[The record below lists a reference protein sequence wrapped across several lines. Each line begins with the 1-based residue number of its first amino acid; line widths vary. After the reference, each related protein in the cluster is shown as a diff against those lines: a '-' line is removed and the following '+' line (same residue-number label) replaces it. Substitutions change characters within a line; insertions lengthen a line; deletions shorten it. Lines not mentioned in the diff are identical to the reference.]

1 MNSLKKPPLPKAHII
16 GMQPEIFCLSFKQ
29 QKICDDFN
37 KKQDEIA
44 DQEFKNVEWRLLHGK
59 KPKLSKILFLLVLLI
74 HNI

>member
-1 MNSLKKPPLPKAHII
+1 MNSLKKSPLPKAHII

-44 DQEFKNVEWRLLHGK
+44 DQENKKCRMSFVAWKEAKN
-59 KPKLSKILFLLVLLI
+59 
-74 HNI
+74 N

>member
-1 MNSLKKPPLPKAHII
+1 MNSLKKSPLPKAHII

-44 DQEFKNVEWRLLHGK
+44 DQENKKCRMSFVTWKEAKNK
-59 KPKLSKILFLLVLLI
+59 
-74 HNI
+74 

>member
-1 MNSLKKPPLPKAHII
+1 MNSLKKSPLPKAHII

-44 DQEFKNVEWRLLHGK
+44 DQEFKKCRMAFAAWKETK
-59 KPKLSKILFLLVLLI
+59 SIKTK
-74 HNI
+74 

>member
-1 MNSLKKPPLPKAHII
+1 MNSLKKSPLPKAHII

-44 DQEFKNVEWRLLHGK
+44 DQENKNVECHLLHGK
-59 KPKLSKILFLLVLLI
+59 SKKISKMLFLLILLV